1 MNAKPA
7 RFVGAGGHHASGSRI
22 TTDDHRFAA
31 QMPVIALLDRGI
43 ESVHINMDDLALFHW
58 VACRGKRL
66 FISIGTFLRE

>member
-1 MNAKPA
+1 
-7 RFVGAGGHHASGSRI
+7 
-22 TTDDHRFAA
+22 
-31 QMPVIALLDRGI
+31 MPVIALLDRGI